1 MRNSRLHL
9 LSIMLF
15 CLLASGCSAQR
26 STFVLLPDPGGK
38 VGAISVTNSQG
49 TQTLNQAR
57 QTMIVNS
64 KTDAPGKTETMDE
77 KKIRSL
83 FEKVIAIEP
92 PEPTK
97 FILSFKFDSIKLRK
111 DSEKL
116 LDKAVETAR
125 SGKSL
130 DIRVSGHTDR
140 SGNTQYNYALS
151 LRRAQY
157 IQESLE
163 KRGIDPDIITTT
175 SHGEGDP
182 LVPTAND
189 VYEPRNRRVEVT
201 IR

>member
-1 MRNSRLHL
+1 MKNSRPHL

-15 CLLASGCSAQR
+15 CLLASGCSAQK

-57 QTMIVNS
+57 QSMIVNS

-83 FEKVIAIEP
+83 FGKVLAIEP
-92 PEPTK
+92 PEPTT
-97 FILSFKFDSIKLRK
+97 FILSFKFDSIDLHK
-111 DSEKL
+111 DSIKV
-116 LDKAVETAR
+116 LDKAVETAL
-125 SGKSL
+125 SNKSL

-140 SGNTQYNYALS
+140 SGNSKYNYALS

-157 IQESLE
+157 VQGLLE
-163 KRGIDPDIITTT
+163 KRGIDPAIITTT

-182 LVPTAND
+182 LIPTADD
-189 VYEPRNRRVEVT
+189 VYEPRNRRVEVI

>member
-1 MRNSRLHL
+1 M
-9 LSIMLF
+9 
-15 CLLASGCSAQR
+15 
-26 STFVLLPDPGGK
+26 
-38 VGAISVTNSQG
+38 GAISVTNSQG